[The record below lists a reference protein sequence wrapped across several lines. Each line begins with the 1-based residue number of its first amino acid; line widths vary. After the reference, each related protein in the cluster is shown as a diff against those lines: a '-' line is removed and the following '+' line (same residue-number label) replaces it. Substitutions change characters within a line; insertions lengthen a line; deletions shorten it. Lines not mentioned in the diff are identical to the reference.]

1 MGCCL
6 NQEKLEWELPSG
18 TWHQNEKNGY
28 DLYRRP
34 NVKTPSHM
42 HSGLLKQLLNLPS
55 FAGQIFPPEFKY
67 HPDTGTELVRSKH
80 QTDLYWLGAY
90 GNSIDLSN
98 QPKAARQNGLQLSE
112 NLRLLKQ
119 FPEDVSAAAPK
130 QISFDLPGSYEFLS
144 ICIGT
149 PYQQLIALNKI
160 DGVLYLLNEA
170 LQTWQPLE
178 PVGLRLAP
186 CPQPLLQ
193 AWQVVSFF
201 NAEKNQH
208 QLYIPTTRGL
218 ACVIIQGL
226 ELSYKVDYHQQQG
239 LCLSSPTYWNKRL
252 IVPMLVEQQV
262 KVVDIFTQKVIEI
275 STVCHLSEALFF
287 EKVVYDAQYLIWVG
301 ATGQLVL
308 HSDAEHHLS
317 SRYEQWLPTIK
328 PDFRFGAPYLDRMGK
343 FYQLFQKV
351 DEGWLYIELNAL
363 HESIQ
368 IKSSFRFT
376 TGRVKYSFQEDI
388 KDEIW
393 TETGRSAHDQKI
405 AVPLIED
412 PNRGHVLGFIF
423 DEDSSQS
430 INDKLNAD
438 NAQYIILFLKSP
450 HSSGLMHRISVKKP
464 LESRFFYHRNYL
476 YFYNP
481 NLTTLSG
488 WEVQS

>member
-28 DLYRRP
+28 DLYCRP
-34 NVKTPSHM
+34 NVKIPSHM

-55 FAGQIFPPEFKY
+55 FVGQIFPPEFKY

-80 QTDLYWLGAY
+80 QPDLYWLGAY
-90 GNSIDLSN
+90 GNSIDLSS

-119 FPEDVSAAAPK
+119 FPEDVSSAAPK
-130 QISFDLPGSYEFLS
+130 QIDFDLPGSYEFLS

-149 PYQQLIALNKI
+149 PYHQLIALNKI
-160 DGVLYLLNEA
+160 DGALYFLNEA
-170 LQTWQPLE
+170 LKTWQPLE
-178 PVGLRLAP
+178 PVSLRLAP

-218 ACVIIQGL
+218 ACVTIQGL
-226 ELSYKVDYHQQQG
+226 ELSYKVDYQHPQG
-239 LCLSSPTYWNKRL
+239 ICLSSPTYWNKRL
-252 IVPMLVEQQV
+252 IVPMLIENQVQIIDIFSQQV
-262 KVVDIFTQKVIEI
+262 VEI
-275 STVCHLSEALFF
+275 STESYLGEALYF
-287 EKVVYDAQYLIWVG
+287 EKVVYDPQYLIWVG
-301 ATGQLVL
+301 TTGQLVL
-308 HSDAEHHLS
+308 HSDAAHHLS

-343 FYQLFQKV
+343 FYQLCQNEN
-351 DEGWLYIELNAL
+351 EGWIYLELNA
-363 HESIQ
+363 SNAAMQ
-368 IKSSFRFT
+368 MKSSFRFT

-393 TETGRSAHDQKI
+393 METGRSAHDQKI
-405 AVPLIED
+405 MVPLIED
-412 PNRGHVLGFIF
+412 LNQGHILGFIF
-423 DEDSSQS
+423 DEDSAQP

-438 NAQYIILFLKSP
+438 YAQYIILFLKSP
-450 HSSGLMHRISVKKP
+450 HSSGLIHRISVKKP
-464 LESRFFYHRNYL
+464 LESRFFYHQNHL

-481 NLTTLSG
+481 NLTELSG
-488 WEVQS
+488 WEV